1 MGRYYPGFLAASLI
15 ILLRVAIGWHFLNE
29 GVEKI
34 QSTKYGK
41 EPFSA
46 EIYLRNA
53 NGPFG
58 PFFRGMLP
66 DATSASL
73 RDPELVKAAW
83 KEEVQ
88 QIINHYKFNDAQ
100 KGKAQALLNKS
111 LDWAEHWF
119 HHHDNVEKLAKY
131 KHDLEMVEKTEA
143 NENAL
148 SFERER
154 SWEAR
159 RLAETDRKA
168 LVAPIVQAGT
178 ELHDN
183 VVAIASESD
192 ATAEQKAMGPIKPKW
207 TSLDTAN
214 ALTMYGLFAIG
225 VCLIAGL
232 FTPFAAVC
240 AAAFLAMI
248 YLSMPPWIGTPPN
261 PQTEGHYWIVSKNL
275 IELIA
280 CLVIAT
286 TPSGY
291 WLGFDALVFG
301 PRYRRR
307 IARRLEREAGTNEG
321 ELASTYSN
329 S

>member
-34 QSTKYGK
+34 ESTKYGK

-53 NGPFG
+53 NGPLG

-66 DATSASL
+66 DPTSASL
-73 RDPELVKAAW
+73 RDPELVKASW
-83 KEEVQ
+83 KDEVQ
-88 QIINHYKFNDAQ
+88 RIADHYGFDETQ
-100 KGKAQALLNKS
+100 KNKAQAILTTS

-119 HHHDNVEKLAKY
+119 HHHENVEKLAKY

-143 NENAL
+143 DENAL

-154 SWEAR
+154 SWDAR

-168 LVAPIVQAGT
+168 LIAPIVQAGT

-183 VVAIASESD
+183 VEGL
-192 ATAEQKAMGPIKPKW
+192 ATPEQRAAVSPLKPKW
-207 TSLDTAN
+207 TSLDRTN
-214 ALTMYGLFAIG
+214 MLTMYGLFAIG

-248 YLSMPPWIGTPPN
+248 YLSMPPWMGTPPN
-261 PQTEGHYWIVSKNL
+261 PKAEGHYWIVSKNL
-275 IELIA
+275 IEMIA

-291 WLGFDALVFG
+291 WMGFDALIFG

-307 IARRLEREAGTNEG
+307 MARRLERESNNASS
-321 ELASTYSN
+321 ELASSH
-329 S
+329 